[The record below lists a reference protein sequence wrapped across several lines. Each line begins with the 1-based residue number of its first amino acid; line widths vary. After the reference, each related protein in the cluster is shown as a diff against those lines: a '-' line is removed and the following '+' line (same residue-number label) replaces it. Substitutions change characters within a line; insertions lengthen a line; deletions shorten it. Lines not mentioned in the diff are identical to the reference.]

1 MLRMTIVT
9 RRPKKRSL
17 SMIVVNTLPQSNGWL
32 LARLKLVLRRWGG
45 SYMLKKCFS
54 CFVCFFRGLQIQQAS
69 VPVVPATPVATPA
82 RAPDASVVVKAAET
96 TPLEPAVGKSEVKVE
111 MASAEVRFSRLIVC
125 MASLI

>member
-17 SMIVVNTLPQSNGWL
+17 SMIVVNTLPQ
-32 LARLKLVLRRWGG
+32 KLVLRRWGG